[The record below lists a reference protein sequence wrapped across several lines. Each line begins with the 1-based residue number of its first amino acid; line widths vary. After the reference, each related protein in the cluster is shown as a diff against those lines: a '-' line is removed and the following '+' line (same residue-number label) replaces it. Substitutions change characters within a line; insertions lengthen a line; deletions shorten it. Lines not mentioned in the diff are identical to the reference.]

1 MIHLTLADY
10 LTAPLLI
17 ALIFIGASAF
27 YYSLRCSRSRRKARK
42 RIYRCSECGN
52 VYAETRYMPVAKCP
66 RCGET
71 NESIRT

>member
-17 ALIFIGASAF
+17 ALLFIGICAL
-27 YYSLRCSRSRRKARK
+27 YYSLRTSRSRRKARNQ
-42 RIYRCSECGN
+42 IFRCSQCGN
-52 VYAETRYMPVAKCP
+52 VYAETRHMPLAKCP
-66 RCGET
+66 RCGES